1 MACSK
6 CRKAEGL
13 VWLHSWPQKGLMV
26 LGNRSLSS
34 ALIDTWTD
42 AYWRWPLIER
52 LPTAEVAVVA
62 ALAVIVVVAAV
73 VTVITAATMYYK

>member
-1 MACSK
+1 MQES
-6 CRKAEGL
+6 RRFGL
-13 VWLHSWPQKGLMV
+13 TAQLAKKGLMV

-52 LPTAEVAVVA
+52 LPTA
-62 ALAVIVVVAAV
+62 
-73 VTVITAATMYYK
+73 TS

>member
-1 MACSK
+1 
-6 CRKAEGL
+6 
-13 VWLHSWPQKGLMV
+13 MV

-73 VTVITAATMYYK
+73 VAVIVYSCSSSGTTCSTFLLLLNDYTATRL